1 MLKGL
6 LISVAWCATCTGA
19 WAQAAQ
25 PRALEPDNAQPRAL
39 EPDNAPTREQRRAE
53 LRTMLQAHRQ
63 RDVSAQSGDAV
74 TVERHLTQQERAEI
88 RQQLRQQRLDKVKIR
103 P

>member
-1 MLKGL
+1 MLKRL

-19 WAQAAQ
+19 WAQA
-25 PRALEPDNAQPRAL
+25 PGPRAL
-39 EPDNAPTREQRRAE
+39 EPDNAPTREQRRVE
-53 LRTMLQAHRQ
+53 LRTMLQAYRLG
-63 RDVSAQSGDAV
+63 DASAQTGDAV
-74 TVERHLTQQERAEI
+74 TGERHLTDQERAEI

>member
-1 MLKGL
+1 MLKRL

-19 WAQAAQ
+19 WAQA
-25 PRALEPDNAQPRAL
+25 PEPRAL
-39 EPDNAPTREQRRAE
+39 EPDNAPTREQKRAE

-63 RDVSAQSGDAV
+63 RDVSAQSGAAV
-74 TVERHLTQQERAEI
+74 TVEHHLTEQERAEI